1 MAKQWNEQLNGRV
14 RTDISAKQKL
24 LRFPRRQTAATFNMH
39 FAAFPKK
46 SDSTGT
52 EDNKQMAPLHLQR
65 ILSQPQQLPSNAAP
79 QEGGV
84 TNCWYFYGVNYF
96 ARSQSIK
103 KMFYRD
109 LQKN

>member
-1 MAKQWNEQLNGRV
+1 
-14 RTDISAKQKL
+14 
-24 LRFPRRQTAATFNMH
+24 
-39 FAAFPKK
+39 
-46 SDSTGT
+46 
-52 EDNKQMAPLHLQR
+52 MAPLHLQR

-109 LQKN
+109 LQKTDGFMKTKQKQNRWMKGARKEGLWILLNRENVRGGVKVIPLRISCKTIC